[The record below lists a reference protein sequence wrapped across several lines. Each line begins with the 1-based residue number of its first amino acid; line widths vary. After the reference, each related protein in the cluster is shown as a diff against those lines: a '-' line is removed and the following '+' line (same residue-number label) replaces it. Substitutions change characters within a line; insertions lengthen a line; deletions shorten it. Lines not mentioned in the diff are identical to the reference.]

1 MECRD
6 PIIADAI
13 KHQSTSVPVEKITEV
28 VEGETLLDHLV
39 KLTTGQSYFAQDSH

>member
-1 MECRD
+1 MD
-6 PIIADAI
+6 DAI
-13 KHQSTSVPVEKITEV
+13 KKHKSESVSKEKTTEV